1 MKHKSIRR
9 TKHKHS
15 GHTGKHSGHTG
26 KRSGRTGKRSGR
38 KQSTKRKRS
47 SIKRRLYSGGDNAEV
62 PPYTPSGGTQKG
74 ALGATNAAGAQQ
86 AGQNSNL
93 RGGGNVGTNCNPD
106 YVAIN
111 KAGYCDIGA
120 VTPQAASQ
128 IGILLQAKEYA
139 RFDVPKV

>member
-9 TKHKHS
+9 TK
-15 GHTGKHSGHTG
+15 
-26 KRSGRTGKRSGR
+26 R

-47 SIKRRLYSGGDNAEV
+47 TRMRRLYSGGYNEEV